1 MLDFFGFSF
10 SRFSAFC
17 WDAINIPGKSLI
29 LLRPALKPSPVGSG
43 QSLGLASL
51 GTTAEGHPRP
61 PPPAPGALCL
71 GRRGL
76 SPSLPGPSCCPG
88 PLGAVVSPPAP
99 DFPAAFGSQHKTPL
113 LNPGRSRGFAW
124 VSSLSCS
131 LDMLGPLPGLP
142 CFPARRTHS
151 LLCAACCLMTEKCL
165 IF

>member
-10 SRFSAFC
+10 SCFSAFC

-29 LLRPALKPSPVGSG
+29 LLCPARTRAGTRTHARTHARPRS
-43 QSLGLASL
+43 SLPQDVFL
-51 GTTAEGHPRP
+51 R
-61 PPPAPGALCL
+61 

-76 SPSLPGPSCCPG
+76 SPSLPGPSSHSEDLGPPCCPG
-88 PLGAVVSPPAP
+88 PPRPSCLSSSTRLSSCLGLSTQDSPAQPWA
-99 DFPAAFGSQHKTPL
+99 T
-113 LNPGRSRGFAW
+113 RGFAW
-124 VSSLSCS
+124 VCSLSCS

-142 CFPARRTHS
+142 GFPARRTHS